1 MTSVLSFRFCVLCLH
16 VFSFSFSFFFFFF
29 CLLKGVIKNYIVKES
44 EVKQENVF
52 VVFIFLYAAL

>member
-1 MTSVLSFRFCVLCLH
+1 MFFL
-16 VFSFSFSFFFFFF
+16 FFFFFF
-29 CLLKGVIKNYIVKES
+29 FFFGLLKGVIKNYIVKES